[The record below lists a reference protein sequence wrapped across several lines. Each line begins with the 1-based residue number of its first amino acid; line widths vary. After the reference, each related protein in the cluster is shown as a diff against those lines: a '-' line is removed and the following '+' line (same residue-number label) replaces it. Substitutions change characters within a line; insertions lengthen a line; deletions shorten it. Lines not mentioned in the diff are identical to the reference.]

1 MGYRVWKTKQTDER
15 AAAKL
20 AGQLG
25 IPALL
30 ARLLTA
36 RGITGAEEALELLN
50 SQAPISDPFLLKD
63 MDIAV
68 ERILLAIDREEP
80 IVVFGDYDVDGVTA
94 TALLVTHLKS
104 MGANVKCMLPSREG
118 EGYGLSEKIVRSLA
132 EKGFKLIVTVDNG
145 ISALNE
151 AELIR
156 ELGMELIVTDHHL
169 PAKELPRAVAVVDP
183 MRADDTSP
191 CKDLCGAGVAF
202 KLCVA
207 LDGCEPEDLLDFCG
221 DLAAIGTIADV
232 MNLTGENRTLV
243 RHGLNS
249 LQNPDRPGL
258 MALLECCGLE
268 GKKLTAENVS
278 FMLAPRINAA
288 GRMGKATTAL
298 SLMICEDYERAQELA
313 QNLCDSN
320 QARQEEESKI
330 LAQVETQLEADSQ
343 RKNDRI
349 LLVWGEEYH
358 PGVIGIV
365 ASRLVEKYGRPVMV
379 IALQDGEGRGSG
391 RSISGFNLHDAI
403 ASCEDILVRYGGHA
417 LAAGLTVKEEYLP
430 ELRRRLNE
438 WARENCPILPAPP
451 LEMDMEVSLG
461 ELTLEAVQSLAYLE
475 PYGHGNPS
483 PLFLL
488 KNVRIDAVYP
498 VGDKHSRLRLA
509 QKDGALYAAYFG
521 STPEQL
527 VYKTG
532 DLVDVAVSVTVF
544 ESRGGPMISGRI
556 KAIRPAGLTNEAAHQ
571 AALFEAFQGN
581 AA

>member
-202 KLCVA
+202 KLR
-207 LDGCEPEDLLDFCG
+207 
-221 DLAAIGTIADV
+221 GT
-232 MNLTGENRTLV
+232 
-243 RHGLNS
+243 
-249 LQNPDRPGL
+249 
-258 MALLECCGLE
+258 
-268 GKKLTAENVS
+268 
-278 FMLAPRINAA
+278 
-288 GRMGKATTAL
+288 GRL
-298 SLMICEDYERAQELA
+298 
-313 QNLCDSN
+313 
-320 QARQEEESKI
+320 
-330 LAQVETQLEADSQ
+330 
-343 RKNDRI
+343 
-349 LLVWGEEYH
+349 
-358 PGVIGIV
+358 
-365 ASRLVEKYGRPVMV
+365 
-379 IALQDGEGRGSG
+379 
-391 RSISGFNLHDAI
+391 
-403 ASCEDILVRYGGHA
+403 
-417 LAAGLTVKEEYLP
+417 
-430 ELRRRLNE
+430 
-438 WARENCPILPAPP
+438 
-451 LEMDMEVSLG
+451 
-461 ELTLEAVQSLAYLE
+461 
-475 PYGHGNPS
+475 
-483 PLFLL
+483 
-488 KNVRIDAVYP
+488 
-498 VGDKHSRLRLA
+498 
-509 QKDGALYAAYFG
+509 
-521 STPEQL
+521 
-527 VYKTG
+527 
-532 DLVDVAVSVTVF
+532 
-544 ESRGGPMISGRI
+544 
-556 KAIRPAGLTNEAAHQ
+556 
-571 AALFEAFQGN
+571 
-581 AA
+581 